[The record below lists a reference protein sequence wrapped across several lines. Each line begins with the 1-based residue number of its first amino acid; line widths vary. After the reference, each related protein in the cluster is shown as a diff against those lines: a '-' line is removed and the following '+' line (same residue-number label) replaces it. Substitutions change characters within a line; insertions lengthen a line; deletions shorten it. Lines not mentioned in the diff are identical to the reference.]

1 MGSVGLIVGA
11 RGRAGG
17 PSSEG
22 PVLSRFGL
30 RRGAPTTSVPLRLC
44 GFHPVLMRLLLV
56 PGLTLFLLTV
66 ASALRLLNLPVRARP
81 QWLVLKLV

>member
-1 MGSVGLIVGA
+1 MGSVGLIEGA

-22 PVLSRFGL
+22 PVLSRFGQ

-56 PGLTLFLLTV
+56 PSLTLFFAYGCIGFEAVELTG
-66 ASALRLLNLPVRARP
+66 AC
-81 QWLVLKLV
+81 